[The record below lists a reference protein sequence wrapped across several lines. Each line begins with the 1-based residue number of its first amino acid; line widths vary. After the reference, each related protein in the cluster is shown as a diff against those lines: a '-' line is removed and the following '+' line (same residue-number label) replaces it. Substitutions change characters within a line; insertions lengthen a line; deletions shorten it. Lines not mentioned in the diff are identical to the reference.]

1 MGHPEFRPADFL
13 GSLLAPLRNFSFPS
27 AQFVQAGEVSEP
39 SRALLVH
46 NQHMTVTLEAHHGSP
61 LRVEVLDRVLQDEV
75 YTRRICLYET
85 GGDKPA
91 LYGVVR
97 IHLQFCKPG
106 VRERILA
113 EGEPLGRILI
123 QNGVLTRI
131 DLLGLLRVASPDV
144 PIEWFGARGRDLFG
158 RLAVI
163 HCDGQPAIELLEM
176 V

>member
-1 MGHPEFRPADFL
+1 MAIPEFRPAEFL
-13 GSLLAPLRNFSFPS
+13 KGLLAPFPHFSFPVVS
-27 AQFVQAGEVSEP
+27 FVQPAEVSEP
-39 SRALLVH
+39 SRTLLVH
-46 NQHMTVTLEAHHGSP
+46 NHHMTVTLEAHHGSP
-61 LRVEVLDRVLQDEV
+61 LRVEVLDRVRVGEA
-75 YTRRICLYET
+75 YTRRICLFET
-85 GGDKPA
+85 GRNTPV

-97 IHLQFCKPG
+97 IHLQFCKPE

-131 DLLGLLRVASPDV
+131 DLLGLLKVAATYAP
-144 PIEWFGARGRDLFG
+144 PEWFGPRGGDVFG

>member
-1 MGHPEFRPADFL
+1 MAQPEFRPQEFL
-13 GSLLAPLRNFSFPS
+13 DSLLAPLSSFSFPATS
-27 AQFVQAGEVSEP
+27 FVQPGEVSEP
-39 SRALLVH
+39 SRTLLVH
-46 NQHMTVTLEAHHGSP
+46 NHHMTVTLEAHYGSP
-61 LRVEVLDRVLQDEV
+61 LRVEVLERVRLGDS

-85 GGDKPA
+85 GKNVPV

-97 IHLQFCKPG
+97 IHLQFCKDG

-113 EGEPLGRILI
+113 EREPLGRILI

-131 DLLGLLRVASPDV
+131 DLLGLLKIESSSV
-144 PIEWFGARGRDLFG
+144 PGDWFGNRGGDVFG

-163 HCDGQPAIELLEM
+163 HCDDQPAIELLEM

>member
-1 MGHPEFRPADFL
+1 MAHPEIRPQEFL
-13 GSLLAPLRNFSFPS
+13 DGLLAPLSGLSFP
-27 AQFVQAGEVSEP
+27 AFRLVEPDEVSEP
-39 SRALLVH
+39 SRTLLVH
-46 NQHMTVTLEAHHGSP
+46 NHHMTVTLEAHYGSP
-61 LRVEVLDRVLQDEV
+61 LRVEVLDRVRVGDA

-85 GGDKPA
+85 GKNVPV

-97 IHLQFCKPG
+97 IHLQFCKPE

-113 EGEPLGRILI
+113 EKEPLGRILI

-131 DLLGLLRVASPDV
+131 DLLGFLKVGSNDV
-144 PIEWFGARGRDLFG
+144 PGEWFGPGGCDVFG

-163 HCDGQPAIELLEM
+163 HCDDQPAIELLEM

>member
-1 MGHPEFRPADFL
+1 MAIPEFRPAEFL
-13 GSLLAPLRNFSFPS
+13 AGLLAPLPHFSFPAVS
-27 AQFVQAGEVSEP
+27 FVQPGEVSEP
-39 SRALLVH
+39 SRTLLVH
-46 NQHMTVTLEAHHGSP
+46 NQHMTVTLEAHYGFP
-61 LRVEVLDRVLQDEV
+61 LRVQVLDRVRVGDA
-75 YTRRICLYET
+75 YIRRICLYET
-85 GGDKPA
+85 GGNKPV

-97 IHLQFCKPG
+97 IHLQFCKPE

-131 DLLGLLRVASPDV
+131 DLLGLLKVAAADV
-144 PIEWFGARGRDLFG
+144 PVEWFGTRSCDVFG

-163 HCDGQPAIELLEM
+163 HCDGQPAIELLEI